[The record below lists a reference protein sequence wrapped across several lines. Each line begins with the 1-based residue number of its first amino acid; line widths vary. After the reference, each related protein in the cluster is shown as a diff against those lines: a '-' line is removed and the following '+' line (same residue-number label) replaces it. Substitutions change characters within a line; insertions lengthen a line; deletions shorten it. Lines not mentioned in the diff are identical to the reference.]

1 MALARS
7 LKEHRPAYILVHNQV
22 PVLQD
27 VQKQLKENYQLTSLK
42 LNHFKLYKLK

>member
-7 LKEHRPAYILVHNQV
+7 LKENAPTYILVNNQV

-27 VQKQLKENYQLTSLK
+27 VQKQIQKNYEKTDLELH
-42 LNHFKLYKLK
+42 HFKLYKLK